1 MKILCILEKMG
12 QKNATLELL
21 KNQINITSIDFVV
34 VENHVLHL
42 NDKYM
47 LLRKR
52 DNQYFYQ
59 RQNMKLEKLQL
70 SNFEIK
76 EDTYLVQTIQEK
88 PINKTYDIIYCVA
101 DSDELGILTIAKY
114 LEAQNIKDA
123 TYITTSLFYDVAK
136 KDNKI
141 ESFTS
146 IYNKIKNKIILDNF
160 KAPYPRVNDIMK
172 LREQTGMT
180 RTDFS
185 KYFNIPYRT
194 IENWEFD
201 INQCPDYLYELIKFK
216 LISDNKIVDKK

>member
-1 MKILCILEKMG
+1 MKVLCILEKMG

-59 RQNMKLEKLQL
+59 RQNMKLNKLHL
-70 SNFEIK
+70 NDFEIK
-76 EDTYLVQTIQEK
+76 EDTYLIQTVQEK
-88 PINKTYDIIYCVA
+88 IIEKMYDLVYCVS

-114 LEAQNIKDA
+114 LETQNINDA
-123 TYITTSLFYDVAK
+123 KYIDTQMFFDYFKNQKIQNFTDVYK
-136 KDNKI
+136 
-141 ESFTS
+141 
-146 IYNKIKNKIILDNF
+146 KIKEKILVNDF
-160 KAPYPRVNDIMK
+160 TAPYPRVNDIVK
-172 LREQTGMT
+172 LREETGMT

-194 IENWEFD
+194 VENWEFD
-201 INQCPDYLYELIKFK
+201 INQCPEYLYELIKFK